1 MRKSG
6 GPPNLYSCALS
17 KPEVLKPL
25 MSSTLKYRIFFF
37 KKNFYLFIWLVLAVW
52 GLHCCVGFFSSC
64 EPGLLSAVVHGLLTA
79 GASLVEECGL

>member
-37 KKNFYLFIWLVLAVW
+37 KKKFLFIYLV
-52 GLHCCVGFFSSC
+52 GFGCVGSS
-64 EPGLLSAVVHGLLTA
+64 LL
-79 GASLVEECGL
+79 CGVFL